1 MLHPDL
7 DSLKTILY
15 RAIQEV
21 AWCKVSIVE
30 EDIKMLSA
38 SGKCRTPTTGRS
50 SVTSAVSSS
59 PSLHSDSAWM
69 YMGKVREMSLM
80 QRRLT
85 TPEPEHTSRLCA
97 VPWLRPVLEPTPLPI
112 VCRPLLSEQ
121 QMEQYNRYIERRY
134 CTVLC

>member
-15 RAIQEV
+15 RAIQDA

-85 TPEPEHTSRLCA
+85 TPEPE
-97 VPWLRPVLEPTPLPI
+97 LEAAKEKLWRVEPRSLTTPAPRHWAI
-112 VCRPLLSEQ
+112 QV
-121 QMEQYNRYIERRY
+121 QYSSIY
-134 CTVLC
+134 CTFQ